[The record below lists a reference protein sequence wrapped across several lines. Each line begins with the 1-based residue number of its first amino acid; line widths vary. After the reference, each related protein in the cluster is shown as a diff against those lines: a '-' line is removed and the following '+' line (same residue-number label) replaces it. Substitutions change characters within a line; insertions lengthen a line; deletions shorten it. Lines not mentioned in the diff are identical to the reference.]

1 MTMKTTIMDVMDAT
15 VAKHGAN
22 VALKAKRNGAWEAMT
37 WREYYHQVKSTARA
51 FMALGLEQG
60 KSVNI
65 LGNNCPQWFI
75 SNLAAI
81 FAGAVPGGIYTTS
94 SPEQCQFIAGHSEAN
109 VVVVEDAQQL
119 AKFKSIWSQLPDLK
133 AVVMMRGSDDDPRV
147 YAWEDLPPLA
157 GKIPETELDARM
169 ENQEPD
175 DCCTLI
181 YTSGTTGNPKGVMI
195 SHDNAT
201 WTARQAAA
209 VTGGRPN
216 DEIISYLPLS
226 HIAEQVVSL
235 LVPLT
240 VGCTTWFAES
250 LDRLGD
256 NLREVRPTMFVG
268 VPRVWEKMQ
277 AKMAAAGAQNSGL
290 KKKIAAWARGKGLAN
305 GYARQEGNPPP
316 AFFNM
321 AHKLVFSKVRERLGL
336 DRCRLFISTA
346 APISQDTL
354 EFFMSLDI
362 PITEVYGM
370 SECTGPATV
379 SLPEPHQYRTG
390 WAGPAMPGT
399 EIAVSEE
406 GEVLMR
412 GRHVFKGYFKNEA
425 ATQETI
431 DSEGWLHSGDVGVID
446 DKGFL
451 KITDRMKELI
461 ITAGGENVPP
471 QVLEGKYKSI
481 AVLNQVVVVGDRRK
495 HMAALF
501 TLDPVKIEPT
511 AAVAG
516 SKAATAAEA
525 LACPQFQAYLQ
536 EEVDRVNATLP
547 RAWGIKKF
555 VVLPEELSIEGG
567 ELTPTMKLKRR
578 VVFSKYAN
586 EIESLYASTAS

>member
-1 MTMKTTIMDVMDAT
+1 MTKTTIMDVMGET
-15 VAKHGAN
+15 VAKHGPN
-22 VALKAKRNGAWEAMT
+22 IALKVKRNGAWESTT
-37 WREYYHQVKSTARA
+37 WREYYHQVKTTARA
-51 FMALGLEQG
+51 FMALGLESG
-60 KSVNI
+60 KAVNI

-94 SPEQCQFIAGHSEAN
+94 SPEQCRFIAGHSEAN
-109 VVVVEDAQQL
+109 IVVVEDAGQL
-119 AKFKSIWSQLPDLK
+119 AKFKSIWHDLPQLK
-133 AVVMMRGSDDDPRV
+133 AVVLMTGADDDERI

-157 GKIPETELDARM
+157 GKVPETDLDDRM
-169 ENQEPD
+169 EGQAPE

-181 YTSGTTGNPKGVMI
+181 YTSGTTGDPKGVMI
-195 SHDNAT
+195 THDNAT
-201 WTARQAAA
+201 WTARQAVA
-209 VTGGRPN
+209 VTGARPN

-235 LVPLT
+235 LVPLS

-250 LDRLGD
+250 MDKLGD
-256 NLREVRPTMFVG
+256 NLREVRPTLFVG
-268 VPRVWEKMQ
+268 VPRVWEKIQ
-277 AKMAAAGAQNSGL
+277 AKMVEAGARNSGL
-290 KKKIAAWARGKGLAN
+290 KRKIAAWARTKGLAN
-305 GYARQEGNPPP
+305 GYARQEGKP
-316 AFFNM
+316 APALFGL
-321 AHKLVFSKVRERLGL
+321 AHTLVFAKVRERLGF

-362 PITEVYGM
+362 PVTEVYGM

-390 WAGPAMPGT
+390 WAGPPLPGT
-399 EIAVSEE
+399 EIAVSAS

-425 ATQETI
+425 ATRETL
-431 DSEGWLHSGDVGVID
+431 DAEGWLHSGDVGTID

-461 ITAGGENVPP
+461 VTAGGENVPP

-481 AVLNQVVVVGDRRK
+481 PVLNQVVVIGDRRK

-501 TLDPVKIEPT
+501 TLDPVKVE
-511 AAVAG
+511 AVAAAAG
-516 SKAATAAEA
+516 STAVTTAEA
-525 LACPQFQAYLQ
+525 AACPHFQAYLQ
-536 EEVDRVNATLP
+536 GEVERINATLP
-547 RAWGIKKF
+547 RAWGVKKF

-578 VVFSKYAN
+578 VVYRKYAQ
-586 EIESLYASTAS
+586 EIERLYA

>member
-1 MTMKTTIMDVMDAT
+1 MKTTVMDVMGET
-15 VAKHGAN
+15 VASYGSN
-22 VALKAKRNGAWEAMT
+22 IALRTKRNGAWDAVT
-37 WREYYHQVKSTARA
+37 WREYYHQVKTTARA
-51 FMALGLEQG
+51 FMALGLEKG
-60 KSVNI
+60 KAVNI

-75 SNLAAI
+75 SNLASI
-81 FAGAVPGGIYTTS
+81 FAGGVPGGIYTTS
-94 SPEQCQFIAGHSEAN
+94 SSEQCLYIAGHSEAN
-109 VVVVEDAQQL
+109 IVVVEDADQL

-133 AVVMMRGSDDDPRV
+133 AVVLMRGSDDDERV
-147 YAWEDLPPLA
+147 YAWDELPPLA
-157 GKIPETELDARM
+157 GKVAETELDERM
-169 ENQEPD
+169 ECQDPD

-195 SHDNAT
+195 THDNAT
-201 WTARQAAA
+201 WTARQAAT
-209 VTGGRPN
+209 VTGARPN

-235 LVPLT
+235 LVPLC
-240 VGCTTWFAES
+240 VGCTTWFAEG
-250 LDRLGD
+250 LDQLGD

-268 VPRVWEKMQ
+268 VPRVWEKIQ
-277 AKMAAAGAQNSGL
+277 ARMAAAGAQTSGL
-290 KKKIAAWARGKGLAN
+290 KKKIAAWARVKGLSN
-305 GYARQEGNPPP
+305 GYARQEGKP
-316 AFFNM
+316 APALFNL
-321 AHKLVFSKVRERLGL
+321 AHTLVFSKVRERLGL

-379 SLPEPHQYRTG
+379 SLPEPFKFRTG

-425 ATQETI
+425 ATRAAL
-431 DSEGWLHSGDVGVID
+431 DDEGWLHSGDVGLID
-446 DKGFL
+446 ETGFL

-471 QVLEGKYKSI
+471 QVLEGKYKGI
-481 AVLNQVVVVGDRRK
+481 PVLNQVVVIGDRRK

-501 TLDPVKIEPT
+501 TLDPVKVE
-511 AAVAG
+511 AVA
-516 SKAATAAEA
+516 AAARSSATTTADAA
-525 LACPQFQAYLQ
+525 ACPRFQAYLQ
-536 EEVDRVNATLP
+536 AEVERINTTLP

-555 VVLPEELSIEGG
+555 VILPQELSIEGG

-578 VVFSKYAN
+578 VVFSKYAR
-586 EIESLYASTAS
+586 EIESMYA

>member
-1 MTMKTTIMDVMDAT
+1 
-15 VAKHGAN
+15 
-22 VALKAKRNGAWEAMT
+22 
-37 WREYYHQVKSTARA
+37 
-51 FMALGLEQG
+51 
-60 KSVNI
+60 
-65 LGNNCPQWFI
+65 
-75 SNLAAI
+75 
-81 FAGAVPGGIYTTS
+81 
-94 SPEQCQFIAGHSEAN
+94 
-109 VVVVEDAQQL
+109 
-119 AKFKSIWSQLPDLK
+119 
-133 AVVMMRGSDDDPRV
+133 
-147 YAWEDLPPLA
+147 
-157 GKIPETELDARM
+157 
-169 ENQEPD
+169 
-175 DCCTLI
+175 
-181 YTSGTTGNPKGVMI
+181 
-195 SHDNAT
+195 
-201 WTARQAAA
+201 
-209 VTGGRPN
+209 
-216 DEIISYLPLS
+216 
-226 HIAEQVVSL
+226 
-235 LVPLT
+235 
-240 VGCTTWFAES
+240 
-250 LDRLGD
+250 
-256 NLREVRPTMFVG
+256 
-268 VPRVWEKMQ
+268 MQ

-316 AFFNM
+316 AFFNL

-586 EIESLYASTAS
+586 EIESMYASTAS

>member
-1 MTMKTTIMDVMDAT
+1 MTKTTIMDVMDET
-15 VAKHGAN
+15 VAKHGPN
-22 VALKAKRNGAWEAMT
+22 VALKIKRNGIWESMT
-37 WREYYHQVKSTARA
+37 WREYYHQVKATARA
-51 FMALGLEQG
+51 FMALGLEPG
-60 KSVNI
+60 KAVNI
-65 LGNNCPQWFI
+65 MGNNCPQWFI

-109 VVVVEDAQQL
+109 IVVVEDGDQL
-119 AKFKSIWSQLPDLK
+119 AKFKSVWHQLPDLK
-133 AVVMMRGSDDDPRV
+133 AVVLMTGADDDERV

-157 GKIPETELDARM
+157 GKIPESELDARM
-169 ENQEPD
+169 ETQEPD

-195 SHDNAT
+195 THDNVT

-209 VTGGRPN
+209 VTGMRPN
-216 DEIISYLPLS
+216 DELISYLPLS

-235 LVPLT
+235 LVPLS

-250 LDRLGD
+250 LDKLGD

-268 VPRVWEKMQ
+268 VPRVWEKIQ
-277 AKMAAAGAQNSGL
+277 AKMVAAGARNSGL
-290 KKKIAAWARGKGLAN
+290 KKKIAAWARAKGLAN
-305 GYARQEGNPPP
+305 GYARQEGQP
-316 AFFNM
+316 APALFNL
-321 AHKLVFSKVRERLGL
+321 AHKLVFSKVRERLGF
-336 DRCRLFISTA
+336 DRCRVFISTA
-346 APISQDTL
+346 APISLDTL

-370 SECTGPATV
+370 SECTGPGTV
-379 SLPEPHQYRTG
+379 SLPEPHRYRTG
-390 WAGPAMPGT
+390 WAGPPLPGT
-399 EIAVSEE
+399 EIAVSDA
-406 GEVLMR
+406 GEVLLR
-412 GRHVFKGYFKNEA
+412 GRHVFKGYFKNDEA
-425 ATQETI
+425 TRETL
-431 DSEGWLHSGDVGVID
+431 DAEGWLHSGDVGTID

-481 AVLNQVVVVGDRRK
+481 PILNQVVVIGDRRK
-495 HMAALF
+495 HLAALF
-501 TLDPVKIEPT
+501 TLDPAKVE
-511 AAVAG
+511 AV
-516 SKAATAAEA
+516 AAEA
-525 LACPQFQAYLQ
+525 GSTAATLVEASACPRFQAYLQ
-536 EEVDRVNATLP
+536 AEVERINATLP

-578 VVFSKYAN
+578 VIFHKYAR
-586 EIESLYASTAS
+586 EIESMYA